1 MQIILASKSERR
13 REILQMFGVSFMVL
27 GTDTDETAD
36 ESLSPVELVSELSK
50 RKAEAGLKIIKG
62 IVIGADTIVSCESE
76 IFGKPDDLT
85 DAKRMLQALN
95 NKWHEVH
102 TGITITNGFKTL
114 TETETTRVKF
124 RQVDEWEIE
133 MYLNTCN
140 VLDKAGAYA
149 IQERAGMFIERIEG
163 DYYNIVGL
171 PICRLS
177 VMLRQFGV
185 FI

>member
-1 MQIILASKSERR
+1 MTIILASKSERR
-13 REILQMFGVSFMVL
+13 REILTMFGVNFTVL

-36 ESLSPVELVSELSK
+36 ETWSPVELVRELSK
-50 RKAEAGLKIIKG
+50 RKAEAGVQLAKG
-62 IVIGADTIVSCESE
+62 ITIGADTIVSCGGE
-76 IFGKPDDLT
+76 IFGKPADLA
-85 DAKRMLQALN
+85 DAKRMLSTLN

-102 TGITITNGFKTL
+102 TGITITTGIKTI
-114 TETETTRVKF
+114 TEVETTRVKF
-124 RQVDEWEIE
+124 RQVDDWEIE
-133 MYLNTCN
+133 TYLQTCI

-177 VMLRQFGV
+177 MMLKEFGV
-185 FI
+185 YI